1 MTLFFK
7 SYTRGT
13 RVEVTGLDRG
23 HGGAVARSLRV
34 VPLPGAARSSVVR
47 PRGGPRGRRPAR
59 RRAPAPAA
67 ASRLTADA
75 DRRDRLSVEIA
86 RAGPPDRAGW
96 RSCFP
101 GAPPAHAAARAAL
114 EPLRPGR
121 ISVSNRYVVE
131 TYSKRKEF

>member
-1 MTLFFK
+1 MVQ
-7 SYTRGT
+7 SR
-13 RVEVTGLDRG
+13 
-23 HGGAVARSLRV
+23 AVCAWSRYRARPGRRSSG
-34 VPLPGAARSSVVR
+34 PAAGPAGAAR
-47 PRGGPRGRRPAR
+47 GPAR

-75 DRRDRLSVEIA
+75 DRRDRLSVDEIA

-121 ISVSNRYVVE
+121 RVSVSNRYVVE